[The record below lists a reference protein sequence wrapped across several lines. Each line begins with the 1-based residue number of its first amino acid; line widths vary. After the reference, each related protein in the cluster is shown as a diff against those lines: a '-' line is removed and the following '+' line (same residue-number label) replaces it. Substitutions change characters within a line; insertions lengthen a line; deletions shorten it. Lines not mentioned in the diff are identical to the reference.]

1 MRNFLLFIV
10 FCAPYMLSGQNA
22 LTSDTLTISEI
33 MVRSSSKPSVLNG
46 FLDQTI
52 DSTVLKDYR
61 LYDISSVISENT
73 TLSIKDYG
81 PGAISTIS
89 FRGMGASHTQLLWND
104 ISINSPMLGEA
115 DLSLVPAGFIDEI
128 RILGGAA
135 SMITG
140 SGGLGGTVN
149 CLTSPDWKNETNLLL
164 NGGAGSFGTYS
175 GMLSLRTGTDRFQSV
190 TRGYILSSENNF
202 KYMNDAGSSG
212 PVMERRTN
220 DAASKYDLMQ
230 EFYFRGEKSVTSAA
244 VWYSSSD
251 RQLPSNMLVAEPP
264 GSEKQNDESLRTVI
278 SHDRN
283 IGNVSIETSVAW
295 FSDKLL
301 YVNIPASV
309 NSNNRSNTLFARAT
323 AETPAGKKNLVKV
336 VLNNEQELVNSVNY
350 SDSKS
355 RNISTVSISDR
366 TVLGKN
372 LGFSVLVRD
381 IADNGKI
388 LIPDFST
395 GVDLKIAQKK
405 DAFIR
410 LNFSRNSKVPTMNDL
425 YWNPGGN
432 PGLKNEYSYSGEL
445 SFDMKNRLT
454 ERIELNPE
462 LTLYRSDIMD
472 MIEWIPGES
481 AIWSPLNISKVAAS
495 GAEAGLGIG
504 VRSNRTS
511 LRLKLQYSLNFTHS
525 LDGNGNTGS
534 SQLIYVPENRLNL
547 SLGIDYGNL
556 YATFLTDI
564 TGKRYTESD
573 DSKYLP
579 AYILNN
585 IITGFRI
592 KPGVNSF
599 IFCLKAENIF
609 NVRYQAIAYYPLPGR
624 SFMFSVTYQF
634 IKPI

>member
-10 FCAPYMLSGQNA
+10 SCAPYMLSGQNA

-46 FLDQTI
+46 FMDQTI

-61 LYDISSVISENT
+61 LCDISSVISENT

-149 CLTSPDWKNETNLLL
+149 CLTGPDWKNETNLLL

-202 KYMNDAGSSG
+202 KYLNDAGSSG

-220 DAASKYDLMQ
+220 DEASKYDLMQ

-244 VWYSSSD
+244 VWYSFSD

-264 GSEKQNDESLRTVI
+264 GSEKQKDESLRTVI

-283 IGNVSIETSVAW
+283 IGNVSIEASVAW
-295 FSDKLL
+295 FSDRLL
-301 YVNIPASV
+301 YINIPASI
-309 NSNNRSNTLFARAT
+309 NSNNRSNTLFARAA

-336 VLNNEQELVNSVNY
+336 VLNNELELVNSVNY
-350 SDSKS
+350 SDFKS
-355 RNISTVSISDR
+355 RNISTVSVSDR
-366 TVLGKN
+366 TVLSKN

-432 PGLKNEYSYSGEL
+432 QELKNEYSYSGEL
-445 SFDMKNRLT
+445 SFDMKNKLS
-454 ERIELNPE
+454 ERIELDPE
-462 LTLYRSDIMD
+462 LTLYSSEIMD

-481 AIWSPLNISKVAAS
+481 SIWSPLNISKVAAS
-495 GAEAGLGIG
+495 GVETGFGIG

-511 LRLKLQYSLNFTHS
+511 LRLKLQYSLNYTHS
-525 LDGNGNTGS
+525 LDGQASTDFR
-534 SQLIYVPENRLNL
+534 QLIYVPQNQLNL

-556 YATFLTDI
+556 YATFLTDF

-634 IKPI
+634 IKTI